1 MLLLPYV
8 LICCLRSVT
17 STMGDDTPDDVD
29 QVVRS
34 ADEKPAGAKG
44 GRNEDKNKDEDEDG
58 ELIDLSHV
66 E

>member
-1 MLLLPYV
+1 
-8 LICCLRSVT
+8 
-17 STMGDDTPDDVD
+17 MGDDTPDDVD